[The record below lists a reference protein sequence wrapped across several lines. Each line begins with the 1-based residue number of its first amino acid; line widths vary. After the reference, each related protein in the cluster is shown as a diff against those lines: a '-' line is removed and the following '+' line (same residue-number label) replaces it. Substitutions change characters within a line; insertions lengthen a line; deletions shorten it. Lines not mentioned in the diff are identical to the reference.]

1 MHLSVARLCLDCQ
14 EIHDKDR
21 CPLCTSDAFGFIT
34 RWVKPDA
41 TPGHTPRQSPPP
53 ITSSKVDSY
62 RQIVGAM
69 PRRSRTQ
76 SWMRK
81 GGLVMAAGY
90 LARLGWQIAAQHRGN
105 SRGQSPPN
113 DG

>member
-34 RWVKPDA
+34 RWVKADA
-41 TPGHTPRQSPPP
+41 TPAYTSRDTKRAAS
-53 ITSSKVDSY
+53 SSKIDSY
-62 RQIVGAM
+62 RQIVGST
-69 PRRSRTQ
+69 PRRSRAET
-76 SWMRK
+76 WLRK

-90 LARLGWQIAAQHRGN
+90 LARLGWQIAAQHRRSSQGE
-105 SRGQSPPN
+105 SHS